1 MYCMRD
7 YTAKIAKLKAELA
20 SFEAKRDEI
29 LATGQSWDIRNGDDR
44 RSLTNVSLAQL
55 NKMIETTE
63 WKIEQ
68 LEGLVDGTGNPSGV
82 RIKAEVL

>member
-1 MYCMRD
+1 MDYMRD

-82 RIKAEVL
+82 RIKAGVL

>member
-1 MYCMRD
+1 MYYMRD

-29 LATGQSWDIRNGDDR
+29 IATGQRWDIRNGDDR
-44 RSLTNVSLAQL
+44 RSLDNVSLAQL

-68 LEGLVDGTGNPSGV
+68 LEGLVNGTGNPSGV
-82 RIKAEVL
+82 RIKAGVL

>member
-1 MYCMRD
+1 MVDMRD

-68 LEGLVDGTGNPSGV
+68 LEGLVDGSGNPSGV
-82 RIKAEVL
+82 RIKAGVL

>member
-1 MYCMRD
+1 MPTMRD
-7 YTAKIAKLKAELA
+7 YASKIAKLRQELA
-20 SFEAKRDEI
+20 TYEAKRDEI

-55 NKMIETTE
+55 NKLIETTE

-68 LEGLVDGTGNPSGV
+68 LEGIVDGSGNPNGV
-82 RIKAEVL
+82 RVKARVL

>member
-1 MYCMRD
+1 MDYMRD

-68 LEGLVDGTGNPSGV
+68 LEGLVDERGNPSGV
-82 RIKAEVL
+82 RIKAGVL

>member
-1 MYCMRD
+1 MDYMRD

-68 LEGLVDGTGNPSGV
+68 LEGLVDGSGNPSGV
-82 RIKAEVL
+82 RIKAGVL

>member
-1 MYCMRD
+1 MDYMRD

-68 LEGLVDGTGNPSGV
+68 LEGLVDGRGNPSGV
-82 RIKAEVL
+82 RIKAGVL